1 MPVDGLPGTS
11 ARPLNSTPKPTAS
24 TTRVVGWLIILVLTM
39 EAGSLAITAPQLV
52 YPQILAAFHTSQAA
66 WLTVAATLAGA
77 VTAPLLGRVAD
88 VYGKKRVMAAI
99 LAAAAAGSVICWL
112 APNFG
117 IFLIGRAL
125 VGTIGALVALSI
137 TLVRQIFPPRAV
149 AIGVGICA
157 TGTGALQA
165 FAPFLVKW
173 AVATTGFRAV
183 FWLPAIWFVV
193 ACVMFIA
200 VIPESPVRASGRI
213 NLIEG
218 CLLGS
223 GLAVMLGAIS
233 MAPAWGWTTARTL
246 GLFALGAT
254 LTALWAAISLRSTEP
269 LVSLRVFRD
278 RRLLLG
284 FGMAALMGV
293 PAGLF
298 FLILTFAATTPASLG
313 LGYGFG
319 AGTGQMAAYYAIF
332 SGAGLLGGLLGGHAA
347 GRRLGLTRTSMVGF
361 AFLLLASGL
370 PLASLSSHWGLLA
383 IPIFTGLGLGFAQAA
398 IYNLV
403 VSLVHP
409 EIQGVVSTLTMLVFL
424 STASSAT
431 VVVVA
436 VLNSQYAM
444 PIGAAAPVYSKQGL
458 DVALSI
464 LVVCCLL
471 ALVLAAMLQR
481 SVRPA
486 RVAEEPAAA
495 GSKSV

>member
-1 MPVDGLPGTS
+1 
-11 ARPLNSTPKPTAS
+11 
-24 TTRVVGWLIILVLTM
+24 
-39 EAGSLAITAPQLV
+39 
-52 YPQILAAFHTSQAA
+52 
-66 WLTVAATLAGA
+66 
-77 VTAPLLGRVAD
+77 
-88 VYGKKRVMAAI
+88 
-99 LAAAAAGSVICWL
+99 
-112 APNFG
+112 
-117 IFLIGRAL
+117 
-125 VGTIGALVALSI
+125 
-137 TLVRQIFPPRAV
+137 
-149 AIGVGICA
+149 
-157 TGTGALQA
+157 
-165 FAPFLVKW
+165 
-173 AVATTGFRAV
+173 
-183 FWLPAIWFVV
+183 
-193 ACVMFIA
+193 
-200 VIPESPVRASGRI
+200 
-213 NLIEG
+213 
-218 CLLGS
+218 
-223 GLAVMLGAIS
+223 
-233 MAPAWGWTTARTL
+233 
-246 GLFALGAT
+246 
-254 LTALWAAISLRSTEP
+254 
-269 LVSLRVFRD
+269 
-278 RRLLLG
+278 
-284 FGMAALMGV
+284 
-293 PAGLF
+293 
-298 FLILTFAATTPASLG
+298 
-313 LGYGFG
+313 
-319 AGTGQMAAYYAIF
+319 
-332 SGAGLLGGLLGGHAA
+332 
-347 GRRLGLTRTSMVGF
+347 MVGF